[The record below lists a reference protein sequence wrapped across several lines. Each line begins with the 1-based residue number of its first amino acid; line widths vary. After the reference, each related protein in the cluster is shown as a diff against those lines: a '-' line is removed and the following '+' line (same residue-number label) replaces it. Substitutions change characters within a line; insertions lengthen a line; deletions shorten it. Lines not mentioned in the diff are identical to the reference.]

1 IPATGGYYSVNESNA
16 DKWLDGMGGKLEAL
30 KESSGLGMRYVGSM
44 VADMHRTLLKGGI
57 FLYPADE
64 KNTTGKLRLLYE
76 AIPMGYL
83 IENAGGKASCSA
95 ELAVLDVEPTGL
107 HQRVPVYLG
116 STSAVEKLLG

>member
-1 IPATGGYYSVNESNA
+1 
-16 DKWLDGMGGKLEAL
+16 
-30 KESSGLGMRYVGSM
+30 M

-64 KNTTGKLRLLYE
+64 TNTSGKLRLLYE

-83 IENAGGKASCSA
+83 IENAGGKASTSTD
-95 ELAVLDVEPTGL
+95 LAVLDVQPTDL

-116 STSAVEKLLG
+116 SSSAVKTLLG